1 MARVAQSIE
10 VNVPVRTVY
19 NQWTQFEEFPRF
31 MQGVREV
38 RQLDDAHLHWRVDRD
53 GRELEWDSEITD
65 QVPDHHIAWRDT
77 SGPKNAGC
85 ITFQPL
91 ESDKTR
97 IYMTIDHD
105 PADAP
110 LNAEQ
115 TIQTMSAR
123 VEEDL
128 ARFKEMLENQGSES
142 GAWRGEIHAAQ
153 PVSSDAGSTAD
164 AVDNPMQKSVG
175 QTASEYSDAVQS
187 GTDRNGLD
195 GDAAPSRARREDSDE
210 ADSGHERKSSGD
222 AGGAPK
228 SGRAQ
233 WLPHMLQGWEDP
245 RVMVKKMSEEMDQLF
260 ERFIGRPMTSR
271 FGQGGSSGKWMPPI
285 EVVQRDNQL
294 VICADLPGIK
304 REQVQIEI
312 NPDNLTIEGERR
324 DDRQSGERQ
333 GFRKSERSYG
343 RFYRMI
349 PLPSGVDPDS
359 AQASMRD
366 GVLEITIPIP
376 ARTQRRGRRIDIQP
390 GQ

>member
-1 MARVAQSIE
+1 VS
-10 VNVPVRTVY
+10 VR
-19 NQWTQFEEFPRF
+19 
-31 MQGVREV
+31 M
-38 RQLDDAHLHWRVDRD
+38 
-53 GRELEWDSEITD
+53 GRE
-65 QVPDHHIAWRDT
+65 
-77 SGPKNAGC
+77 G
-85 ITFQPL
+85 
-91 ESDKTR
+91 
-97 IYMTIDHD
+97 
-105 PADAP
+105 
-110 LNAEQ
+110 
-115 TIQTMSAR
+115 
-123 VEEDL
+123 
-128 ARFKEMLENQGSES
+128 
-142 GAWRGEIHAAQ
+142 
-153 PVSSDAGSTAD
+153 
-164 AVDNPMQKSVG
+164 
-175 QTASEYSDAVQS
+175 
-187 GTDRNGLD
+187 
-195 GDAAPSRARREDSDE
+195 
-210 ADSGHERKSSGD
+210 SGD
-222 AGGAPK
+222 AHPDLERGSHGGAEASARPGAGDAPK
-228 SGRAQ
+228 PGRAQ

-312 NPDNLTIEGERR
+312 NQDNLTIEGERR

-333 GFRKSERSYG
+333 GFRRSERSYG

-359 AQASMRD
+359 AQASMHD